1 MKLPQ
6 KICAAWKQFKINKML
21 NEKPHHE
28 RLQNQKDKKEA
39 HGRVQPEKGVTQK
52 SEKCKVKKS
61 TT

>member
-28 RLQNQKDKKEA
+28 RLQHQKDKKEA

-52 SEKCKVKKS
+52 SEKAR
-61 TT
+61 